1 MEDQTVPV
9 RVLLDSGSQRSY
21 ITNKL
26 ADRLDLSVPTETFNV
41 STFGETKTQTKR
53 MKRVNISLGPAR
65 SSVSCPVEMKALTVD
80 TICQPLEPV
89 ALNMEA
95 NPHLANLIFTD
106 VYPRGSAEVDILIG
120 ADYYFSFVNGE
131 CIKGSKPD
139 TLTAV
144 NSTLGWIVSGPLTGR
159 STSNT
164 TAMFTCV
171 RPDPVENILKS
182 FWELDAIGIVDEG
195 TKLSLEENDAVCQF
209 KRELKFDGQR
219 YEVYLPWTENYPEL
233 CDNYN
238 QAVKRLES
246 VEKQLL
252 RNSINQYHEGGFA
265 EEVKDYKAH
274 DNDIMLV
281 RYLPHHAVFC
291 DGKTTNKCRVVF
303 NASAGE
309 EDGVSLND
317 CVLPGPALQPNL
329 VSVLMADIEKMFLQ
343 IKLAEKDRD
352 VHRYVWRDMQID
364 GFPTIYRM
372 TRVAF
377 GVNSSPFLAICTVQN
392 HAERFM
398 LEFPEAVKRV
408 MDDMYVD
415 DCLTGAD
422 DKEEAVNL
430 QKALAELM
438 HRAAFNLTKW
448 SSNTEDV
455 LSHVEEK
462 DRASNAL
469 IDFREMEPLKALGI
483 CWNT

>member
-1 MEDQTVPV
+1 
-9 RVLLDSGSQRSY
+9 
-21 ITNKL
+21 
-26 ADRLDLSVPTETFNV
+26 
-41 STFGETKTQTKR
+41 
-53 MKRVNISLGPAR
+53 
-65 SSVSCPVEMKALTVD
+65 MKALTVD

-95 NPHLANLIFTD
+95 NPHLANLIFID

-182 FWELDAIGIVDEG
+182 FWELDAIV
-195 TKLSLEENDAVCQF
+195 S
-209 KRELKFDGQR
+209 
-219 YEVYLPWTENYPEL
+219 LPWKENHPEL

-238 QAVKRLES
+238 KAVKRLES

-252 RNSINQYHEGGFA
+252 RNSIRAEAYKSSINQNHERGFA
-265 EEVKDYKAH
+265 EEVKDTKAH
-274 DNDIMLV
+274 DNDIKLV
-281 RYLPHHAVFC
+281 RYLPHHAVFH
-291 DGKTTNKCRVVF
+291 DDKKTPKCRVVF
-303 NASAGE
+303 DASARE

-317 CVLPGPALQPNL
+317 YVLPGPALQPNL
-329 VSVLMADIEKMFLQ
+329 VSVLLRFRTHKIGLMADIEKMFLQ

-364 GFPTIYRM
+364 GSPTIYRM

-377 GVNSSPFLAICTVQN
+377 GVNCSPFLAIATVQN

-398 LEFPEAVKRV
+398 LEFPEAAKRV
-408 MDDMYVD
+408 MDDMYVG

-422 DKEEAVNL
+422 DKEEAVKL
-430 QKALAELM
+430 QKELTELM

-455 LSHVEEK
+455 PSHVEEK
-462 DRASNAL
+462 DRAPNAL
-469 IDFREMEPLKALGI
+469 IDFREREPLKALGI
-483 CWNT
+483 CWNTLTDCFEFHIP